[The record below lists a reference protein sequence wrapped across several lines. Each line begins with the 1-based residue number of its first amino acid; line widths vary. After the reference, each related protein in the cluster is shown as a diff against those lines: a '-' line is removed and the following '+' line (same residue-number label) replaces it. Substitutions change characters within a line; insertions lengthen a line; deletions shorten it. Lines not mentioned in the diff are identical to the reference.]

1 MKLKV
6 CFCNKTVLR
15 TDITRFIPVWGS
27 YCLAL
32 AMLVLLQF
40 RRGGD
45 DSAQAAVVYAFA
57 RLCTMGVAINGIYA
71 LIVVQA
77 LFGDLLTPRL
87 CNSLH
92 AMPVT
97 RDGFYGAHLA
107 AGLLFALVPNCLV
120 LLPTAAILGG
130 QLAPAALL
138 TLLGLSLQYVFY
150 LGTALV
156 AVQLAGNRIGMV
168 LIYGIINFA
177 TVLLYWFVAMVFV
190 PLIYGKDISV
200 SWMARICPTVSM
212 FNTEYFS
219 SLDTTDIIGGNYFY
233 HFEGVQIGN
242 QWQRPA
248 VCAGLGI
255 LCMAVAQVL
264 YRRRRLE
271 TAGDLVA
278 FRILS
283 PAFLALYTLTVA
295 AFLHVAVRRMTQGAV
310 SEYFFLPLGL
320 IVGYIT
326 GLMLLRR
333 TSRVFRWRM
342 LVPLGGILAVCGL
355 CVLSIATD
363 VFHVIRHVPKAETV
377 QSVTLMPIQKTYADA
392 SLTLTEDDDIANV
405 IAYHQ
410 GALQDWQGEVVS
422 SLLQKEDHWSPGD
435 YLNIQLRYTMKNGA
449 TLQRRY
455 YLDPENPAYDRL
467 RPYLS
472 SPELS
477 LGMDEAHFRAALASA
492 TEGSAYFYAVDGASA
507 DTSRNKTF
515 DDFSGLANAV
525 LADCKEGSLMS
536 LNVHTR
542 EGSEVT
548 DPDSTLRGWLSI
560 VYRENGSVNS
570 LTDENYL
577 YIDLNGNC
585 THTLFWIST
594 HGVASAAVG

>member
-6 CFCNKTVLR
+6 SFCNKTVLR

-40 RRGGD
+40 SRGGD
-45 DSAQAAVVYAFA
+45 DNAKAAVVYDFA
-57 RLCTMGVAINGIYA
+57 RLSTMGVAINGIYA
-71 LIVVQA
+71 LVVVQA

-120 LLPTAAILGG
+120 LLSTAALMGG
-130 QLAPAALL
+130 ELAPAALL
-138 TLLGLSLQYVFY
+138 TLLALSLQYVFY

-168 LIYGIINFA
+168 LLYGIINFA
-177 TVLLYWFVAMVFV
+177 TVLLYWFVAMVFI
-190 PLIYGKDISV
+190 PLIYGKDVSI
-200 SWMARICPTVSM
+200 SWMARICPTVAM
-212 FNTEYFS
+212 YDTEYFS
-219 SLDTTDIIGGNYFY
+219 PMGGSELLGDTYFY
-233 HFEGVQIGN
+233 HFDGVQIGS
-242 QWQRPA
+242 QWLRPV
-248 VCAGLGI
+248 VCAGLGVV
-255 LCMAVAQVL
+255 CMAIAQLL
-264 YRRRRLE
+264 YRKRRLE

-278 FRILS
+278 FHILS
-283 PAFLALYTLTVA
+283 PVFLTLYTLTVA
-295 AFLHVAVRRMTQGAV
+295 AFLHIAVKRMTQGAV

-320 IVGYIT
+320 IAGYVT

-355 CVLSIATD
+355 CVLGIATD
-363 VFHVIRHVPKAETV
+363 TFHVIRRVPKVDNV
-377 QSVTLMPIQKTYADA
+377 QSVTLAPIQKTYDGAA
-392 SLTLTEDDDIANV
+392 LTLTAEEDIANV
-405 IAYHQ
+405 VAYHQ
-410 GALQDWQGEVVS
+410 GALRDWQGEVLA

-435 YLNIQLRYTMKNGA
+435 YLNIQLRYTLKNGG

-455 YLDPENPAYDRL
+455 YLEKDNPAYDRL

-477 LGMDEAHFRAALASA
+477 LGMDEESFRAALKSAAS
-492 TEGSAYFYAVDGASA
+492 GNSYFYSTDGADA
-507 DTSRNKTF
+507 DTSKNRTF
-515 DDFSGLANAV
+515 TDLSGLANAV
-525 LADCKEGSLMS
+525 LADCKEGNLMS
-536 LNVHTR
+536 LSLHTHDGAEDP
-542 EGSEVT
+542 EG
-548 DPDSTLRGWLSI
+548 PFRGWLSI
-560 VYRENGSVNS
+560 VYGENGQ
-570 LTDENYL
+570 ENYL
-577 YIDLNGNC
+577 YIDVNSSC

-594 HGVASAAVG
+594 HGTVSGAVG